1 MRIAVDLQA
10 CQTDSR
16 DRGIGRY
23 AMSLVAAMSKALQDE
38 DELIICI
45 DTADTERMRD
55 VRNALRKRG
64 IHRRVVA
71 YGYPYSNV
79 SELSPSILAA
89 AAQLRAKFFES
100 ICPDLL
106 LISSFFEFGTR
117 YSTALDWNHLSGI
130 ATAAIAY
137 DIIPLLFPERYLPQ
151 GASRT
156 GWYLEKL
163 KQLKNFDLLLAIS
176 SVTRQ
181 DLIEHLKID
190 PSKIKV

>member
-23 AMSLVAAMSKALQDE
+23 AISLVGAMSKALEDD

-55 VRNALRKRG
+55 VRNTLRKRG
-64 IHRRVVA
+64 IRRRVAV
-71 YGYPYSNV
+71 YGYPYGDV

-89 AAQLRAKFFES
+89 AAQLRAKFFAS

-106 LISSFFEFGTR
+106 LIPSFFEFGTR
-117 YSTALDWNHLSGI
+117 YST
-130 ATAAIAY
+130 
-137 DIIPLLFPERYLPQ
+137 
-151 GASRT
+151 
-156 GWYLEKL
+156 
-163 KQLKNFDLLLAIS
+163 
-176 SVTRQ
+176 
-181 DLIEHLKID
+181 
-190 PSKIKV
+190 